1 MKNAILRSMQA
12 TGAFAPFR
20 FANRGKAL
28 IVMYH
33 RFSHEE
39 GTPMVSA
46 RAFAEQID
54 YLASHYQIVPLS
66 YVAAR
71 LVEGRRLPPR
81 IAVLTIDDAYSDVYE
96 VAFPILRERGV
107 PATVFVVTDFAER
120 KTWLWTDKLRF
131 LTARVEGEQLE
142 IALNG
147 RALRCKI
154 NGPTSRLEAAAMI
167 NARLKTLEDR
177 AKEEMIFGIADSLS
191 LQLPAAPPPEFASI
205 TWDEA
210 REMDSNGVEIGSHS
224 VTHPILTNISLR
236 RLRHELNKSRERL
249 ESKLARKVDLFCYPN
264 GNFNGDV
271 RREVERAG
279 YSCAVTS
286 IYGFA
291 DSNSDPLTLR
301 RISTEFDLPHFI
313 QSTSGFERVKARL
326 LGRSKGGL

>member
-33 RFSHEE
+33 RFSREE

-46 RAFAEQID
+46 RAFAEQLD
-54 YLASHYQIVPLS
+54 YLSSHYQIVPLS
-66 YVAAR
+66 YVAER
-71 LVEGRRLPPR
+71 LASRRRLPPR

-96 VAFPILRERGV
+96 IAFPILRERGV
-107 PATVFVVTDFAER
+107 PATVFVVTDFAEQR
-120 KTWLWTDKLRF
+120 TWLWTDKLRY

-142 IALNG
+142 VTLNG
-147 RALRCKI
+147 RALKCKI
-154 NGPTSRLEAAAMI
+154 NGPASRLEAAAMI

-191 LQLPAAPPPEFASI
+191 LPLPAAPPPEFASI

-224 VTHPILTNISLR
+224 VTHPVLTNIPLR
-236 RLRHELNKSRERL
+236 RLRRELNESRERL
-249 ESKLARKVDLFCYPN
+249 ESELARKVDLFCYPN

-291 DSNSDPLTLR
+291 DSTSDPLTLR

-313 QSTSGFERVKARL
+313 QSTSGFERVKSRL

>member
-313 QSTSGFERVKARL
+313 QSTSGFERMKARL

>member
-33 RFSHEE
+33 RFSREE

-46 RAFAEQID
+46 RAFAEQLD
-54 YLASHYQIVPLS
+54 YLSSHYQIVPLS
-66 YVAAR
+66 YVAER
-71 LVEGRRLPPR
+71 LASRRRLPPR

-96 VAFPILRERGV
+96 IAFPVLRERAL

-131 LTARVEGEQLE
+131 LTTRAEGEQLE
-142 IALNG
+142 FDLNG

-154 NGPTSRLEAAAMI
+154 NDPASRLEAAARI
-167 NARLKTLEDR
+167 NARLKMLEDR

-210 REMDSNGVEIGSHS
+210 REMDSNGVEIGSHT
-224 VTHPILTNISLR
+224 VTHPILTNIPLR
-236 RLRHELNKSRERL
+236 RLRHELNESRARL
-249 ESKLARKVDLFCYPN
+249 ESELARKVDLFCYPN
-264 GNFNGDV
+264 GNFNLEV
-271 RREVERAG
+271 RGEVERAG

-286 IYGFA
+286 IPGFA
-291 DSNSDPLTLR
+291 DCASDPLALR
-301 RISTEFDLPHFI
+301 RISTEFDMPHFI
-313 QSTSGFERVKARL
+313 QSTSGFERVKSRL